1 MPSRFQY
8 AVLLMV
14 VGSLLIVVPILH
26 GPITT
31 EPSYEYGVEET
42 TAGDQPWE
50 VAYQAPNVTRCV
62 THFSARGCLLEQVV
76 AAEEPETYMNEFDGE
91 VDAGTRESD
100 TIYMLGVDEFV
111 RPIATHDG
119 NGTVTL
125 THEPVTEAEVIEAG
139 VVDEDQFD
147 HSEAAIESIES
158 GHVTTDEPIEIWED
172 NRIVEYEG
180 SYYQMVT
187 MSHQQPTETTYMAM
201 TRFVIVMLGF
211 WMLLYGRKVQLREPS
226 P

>member
-31 EPSYEYGVEET
+31 EPSYEYGVEQT
-42 TAGDQPWE
+42 TVADQPWE
-50 VAYQAPNVTRCV
+50 VAHQAPNVTECF
-62 THFSARGCLLEQVV
+62 THFSARGCMLEQVV
-76 AAEEPETYMNEFDGE
+76 AAEKPETYLDEFDGE

-100 TIYMLGVDEFV
+100 TIYMLGEDEFV
-111 RPIATHDG
+111 KPIATHDG

-125 THEPVTEAEVIEAG
+125 THEPVTEDELIEAG
-139 VVDEDQFD
+139 VVGEDQFD

-158 GHVTTDEPIEIWED
+158 GQVTTDEPIEIWED
-172 NRIVEYEG
+172 QRIVEYEG
-180 SYYQMVT
+180 SYYQIAST
-187 MSHQQPTETTYMAM
+187 SYDQPTETTYLAMA
-201 TRFVIVMLGF
+201 RFLLVALGF
-211 WMLLYGRKVQLREPS
+211 WMLLYGRKVQLRETS
-226 P
+226 N